1 VTPLPGR
8 LVLIGHPV
16 AHSHSP
22 AFQNAALRSAGFP
35 LTYEAVDVPPGQ
47 LEQVAAALRALGA
60 AGNVTVPYKE
70 AFVACCARLSPI
82 AERVGA
88 VNTFWCEEGALVGDN
103 TDVGGFEDAIV
114 RAFGA
119 ERRWPRIAL
128 IGAGGAA
135 AAVLAAA
142 ERWFGTEVRVWS
154 RTPGRAEALVR
165 RFAGTGTPMVTLH
178 DALEGADL
186 VVNAT
191 PLGLAPGDALPA
203 LIQELPPSAAVY
215 DLVYR
220 RGETA
225 WVVAARG
232 VGHPA
237 SDGLGMLVAQG
248 ALAFERWFGQSPDR
262 DAMWSALRA

>member
-1 VTPLPGR
+1 VNPLPGR

-16 AHSHSP
+16 SHSHSP
-22 AFQNAALRSAGFP
+22 AFQNAALRRAGLP
-35 LTYEAVDVPPGQ
+35 LTYEALDVPPGQ
-47 LEQVAAALRALGA
+47 LERTATSLRAEGA
-60 AGNVTVPYKE
+60 AGNVTVPYKQ

-88 VNTFWCEEGALVGDN
+88 VNTFWSEEGTLVGDN
-103 TDVGGFEDAIV
+103 TDVGGFEEAIV

-142 ERWFGTEVRVWS
+142 ERWFGTEVRIWS
-154 RTPGRAEALVR
+154 RTPGRASALAL
-165 RFAGTGTPMVTLH
+165 RFAGVSTPMVTLH
-178 DALEGADL
+178 DVLEGADL
-186 VVNAT
+186 VVNAS
-191 PLGLAPGDALPA
+191 PLGLSPRDALPA
-203 LIQELPPSAAVY
+203 LIQDLPPRAAVF

-225 WVVAARG
+225 WVLAARG
-232 VGHPA
+232 AGHPA
-237 SDGLGMLVAQG
+237 ADGMGMLVAQG
-248 ALAFERWFGQSPDR
+248 ALAFERWFGQAPDR
-262 DAMWSALRA
+262 DVMWSALRS